1 MSKRLAFIVSIVCAC
16 TIALVISLAL
26 QVSGQRRF
34 ELLTISP
41 DTTYQVDCK
50 EEVGTHAAGHHE
62 VRFKVL
68 KEKRPI
74 IENELL
80 YEGGFYDNRFS
91 ELFPDHSWVSSSV
104 LRFGRKDSV
113 PLSQHDEVI
122 VANETDQ
129 SLTYLRLNAGKYE
142 AFLLFE
148 VKPKS
153 SLTLNVQPQS
163 DEGRDSSYIGCKGRF
178 DDGNLIAEAAGNF
191 GVRGRYR
198 GRSHYSV
205 KITNKG
211 VLISSQEF
219 AALP

>member
-1 MSKRLAFIVSIVCAC
+1 MGNQTHRISLELRR
-16 TIALVISLAL
+16 LVISLAL
-26 QVSGQRRF
+26 QASGQGRF

-41 DTTYQVDCK
+41 DTTYQVHCK
-50 EEVGTHAAGHHE
+50 EEVGTQASGHHE
-62 VRFKVL
+62 VRFEVR
-68 KEKRPI
+68 KEKRLI
-74 IENELL
+74 IENEVL
-80 YEGGFYDNRFS
+80 YEGGYYDNRFS

-104 LRFGRKDSV
+104 LRFGRKDRL

-129 SLTYLRLNAGKYE
+129 TLTYLRLNAGKYE

-148 VKPKS
+148 VQPKS
-153 SLTLNVQPQS
+153 CLTLNVQPQS

-178 DDGNLIAEAAGNF
+178 DDGNSVAEVAGNF

-198 GRSHYSV
+198 GRAHYAV

-219 AALP
+219 EALP

>member
-1 MSKRLAFIVSIVCAC
+1 MSKRLALIVSLAGLCLVM
-16 TIALVISLAL
+16 LVISLTL
-26 QVSGQRRF
+26 QVSGQRRL
-34 ELLTISP
+34 ELSTISP

-50 EEVGTHAAGHHE
+50 EEVGSQASSHHE
-62 VRFKVL
+62 VRCDVL

-74 IENELL
+74 IKNELL

-91 ELFPDHSWVSSSV
+91 ELFPEYSWVSTSV
-104 LRFGRKDSV
+104 LRFGRQDSV
-113 PLSQHDEVI
+113 LPSQHDEVI

-129 SLTYLRLNAGKYE
+129 TLTYLRLDVGKYE

-148 VKPKS
+148 VQPKS

-163 DEGRDSSYIGCKGRF
+163 DEGRDSSYVGCKGRF

-198 GRSHYSV
+198 GRSHYAV

-219 AALP
+219 EALP

>member
-1 MSKRLAFIVSIVCAC
+1 MSKRLASIVSVVCVC
-16 TIALVISLAL
+16 TIAFVISLAL
-26 QVSGQRRF
+26 RVSGQRRF

-50 EEVGTHAAGHHE
+50 EGADTQVSGHHE
-62 VRFKVL
+62 VRFAVL

-74 IENELL
+74 IENKLL

-91 ELFPDHSWVSSSV
+91 ELFPEHTWVSSSV

-113 PLSQHDEVI
+113 LLSQHDQVI
-122 VANETDQ
+122 IANETDQ
-129 SLTYLRLNAGKYE
+129 TLTYLRLNVGKYE

-163 DEGRDSSYIGCKGRF
+163 DEGHDSSYIGCKGRF
-178 DDGNLIAEAAGNF
+178 DDGNIISEAAGNF
-191 GVRGRYR
+191 GVRGRYL
-198 GRSHYSV
+198 GRSHYTV
-205 KITNKG
+205 KITDKG

-219 AALP
+219 EALP